1 MKKSRGSVDLSKFD
15 ASKHFNNNAPPN
27 TLSNA
32 KTIRLKKLKT
42 LLSIDDKKILEIK
55 GKKKKSSFHLI
66 NESDKYS
73 QIQKNLQNTIL
84 NISIKMLKDYKFDP
98 ELTEI
103 SHKFPKKKNK
113 SKKSTIKA
121 FNINDSPKNKIRPSM
136 KKSRHTQKMTQIKQI
151 AMEINRKIKR
161 IHNLYDSFGEDESDK
176 DKEQGSY
183 GLNPRSIIYGYL

>member
-15 ASKHFNNNAPPN
+15 ASKHFNNNNNSPSN
-27 TLSNA
+27 KLSNA

-103 SHKFPKKKNK
+103 SHKFPKK
-113 SKKSTIKA
+113 ST
-121 FNINDSPKNKIRPSM
+121 
-136 KKSRHTQKMTQIKQI
+136 
-151 AMEINRKIKR
+151 
-161 IHNLYDSFGEDESDK
+161 
-176 DKEQGSY
+176 
-183 GLNPRSIIYGYL
+183 